1 MENSQQKD
9 SRPTGPAKPVME
21 NPQREDPTPTDPT
34 KPVME
39 SPQREDP
46 TPTGPTT
53 PVMENPQPKDPAPT
67 GPTKP
72 VMEENPQPKDP
83 TPTGPTKPVPE
94 KRTSRRAL
102 PFAIGI
108 VAGLALAIAWPKLAP
123 LATCLQE
130 VAQNAFPIKP
140 GMEGDEW
147 RKFYLATM
155 IGAVGVLIGSLMR
168 GRLLT
173 FVLGLIAGLGLAMV
187 WPKLAPLATCLQE
200 LAQNEFPIK
209 TGPV

>member
-1 MENSQQKD
+1 MENSQQKN
-9 SRPTGPAKPVME
+9 STPSGPAKPVME
-21 NPQREDPTPTDPT
+21 NPQPKDPTPTRPT
-34 KPVME
+34 K
-39 SPQREDP
+39 S
-46 TPTGPTT
+46 
-53 PVMENPQPKDPAPT
+53 VMENPQPKDPAPT
-67 GPTKP
+67 DPTKP
-72 VMEENPQPKDP
+72 VMEHPQPKDP
-83 TPTGPTKPVPE
+83 APADPTKPVMEHPQPKDPAPTGPTKPVPE

-102 PFAIGI
+102 PFAVGI

-140 GMEGDEW
+140 GTEGDEW

>member
-9 SRPTGPAKPVME
+9 STPTGPTKPVME
-21 NPQREDPTPTDPT
+21 NPQRDDPTPTDPT
-34 KPVME
+34 KPV
-39 SPQREDP
+39 
-46 TPTGPTT
+46 
-53 PVMENPQPKDPAPT
+53 VENPQQEDPAPT
-67 GPTKP
+67 GTTKP
-72 VMEENPQPKDP
+72 VPENPQQKDP
-83 TPTGPTKPVPE
+83 APTGPTKPVPE

-140 GMEGDEW
+140 GTEGDEW

-155 IGAVGVLIGSLMR
+155 IGAVGVLIGSLMS

-200 LAQNEFPIK
+200 LAQNEFPMK

>member
-9 SRPTGPAKPVME
+9 STPTG
-21 NPQREDPTPTDPT
+21 PT
-34 KPVME
+34 KPVIE
-39 SPQREDP
+39 NPQREDP
-46 TPTGPTT
+46 TPTGPT
-53 PVMENPQPKDPAPT
+53 
-67 GPTKP
+67 KP
-72 VMEENPQPKDP
+72 VME
-83 TPTGPTKPVPE
+83 
-94 KRTSRRAL
+94 KRTSSRVL

-108 VAGLALAIAWPKLAP
+108 IAGLALAVAWPKLAP

-130 VAQNAFPIKP
+130 VAQNAFPSKP
-140 GMEGDEW
+140 GTEGDEW

-173 FVLGLIAGLGLAMV
+173 FVFGLIAGLGLAMV
-187 WPKLAPLATCLQE
+187 WPKLAPVATCLQE

>member
-9 SRPTGPAKPVME
+9 STPSGPTKPVMESPQREDDPTPTHPAKPVME
-21 NPQREDPTPTDPT
+21 NPQREDPTSTDPT

-46 TPTGPTT
+46 TPTGPT
-53 PVMENPQPKDPAPT
+53 
-67 GPTKP
+67 KP
-72 VMEENPQPKDP
+72 V
-83 TPTGPTKPVPE
+83 VE
-94 KRTSRRAL
+94 KRTSSRAL

-130 VAQNAFPIKP
+130 VAQSEFPIKP
-140 GMEGDEW
+140 GTGGDEW
-147 RKFYLATM
+147 RKFYLAAM
-155 IGAVGVLIGSLMR
+155 VGAVGVLIGSLMSR
-168 GRLLT
+168 RLLT
-173 FVLGLIAGLGLAMV
+173 FVLGIIAGLGLAMV

-200 LAQNEFPIK
+200 LAQNEFHRGG
-209 TGPV
+209 TEQAPVLKATLY

>member
-34 KPVME
+34 KPDME

-46 TPTGPTT
+46 TPTGPT
-53 PVMENPQPKDPAPT
+53 
-67 GPTKP
+67 KP
-72 VMEENPQPKDP
+72 VMESLQPEDP
-83 TPTGPTKPVPE
+83 TPTGPTKP
-94 KRTSRRAL
+94 KRTSSRVL

-108 VAGLALAIAWPKLAP
+108 IAGLALAIAWPKLAP

-130 VAQNAFPIKP
+130 VAQNAFPSKP
-140 GMEGDEW
+140 GTEGDEW
-147 RKFYLATM
+147 RKFYLAAM
-155 IGAVGVLIGSLMR
+155 IGAVGVLIGSLMSR
-168 GRLLT
+168 RLLT

>member
-1 MENSQQKD
+1 MGNSQQKN
-9 SRPTGPAKPVME
+9 S
-21 NPQREDPTPTDPT
+21 TPTDPT

-39 SPQREDP
+39 H
-46 TPTGPTT
+46 
-53 PVMENPQPKDPAPT
+53 
-67 GPTKP
+67 
-72 VMEENPQPKDP
+72 PQPKDP

-108 VAGLALAIAWPKLAP
+108 VAGLALAIAWPKMAP

-130 VAQNAFPIKP
+130 VAQNAFPINP
-140 GMEGDEW
+140 GTEGDEW
-147 RKFYLATM
+147 RKFYLAAM
-155 IGAVGVLIGSLMR
+155 VGAVGVLIGSLMSR
-168 GRLLT
+168 RLLT
-173 FVLGLIAGLGLAMV
+173 FVLGIIAGLGLAMV

>member
-9 SRPTGPAKPVME
+9 STPTGPTKPVME
-21 NPQREDPTPTDPT
+21 NPQRDDPTPTDPT
-34 KPVME
+34 KPV
-39 SPQREDP
+39 
-46 TPTGPTT
+46 
-53 PVMENPQPKDPAPT
+53 VENPQQEDPAPT
-67 GPTKP
+67 GTTKP
-72 VMEENPQPKDP
+72 VPENPQQKDP
-83 TPTGPTKPVPE
+83 APTGPTKPVPE

-155 IGAVGVLIGSLMR
+155 IGAVAVLIGSLMR

-173 FVLGLIAGLGLAMV
+173 FVLGLIAGLGLAIV
-187 WPKLAPLATCLQE
+187 WPKLAPLATCFQE

>member
-1 MENSQQKD
+1 MCSPPWPWQATIHGNEGATLWI
-9 SRPTGPAKPVME
+9 TGGNLVERTAGPS
-21 NPQREDPTPTDPT
+21 DP
-34 KPVME
+34 
-39 SPQREDP
+39 
-46 TPTGPTT
+46 
-53 PVMENPQPKDPAPT
+53 
-67 GPTKP
+67 
-72 VMEENPQPKDP
+72 
-83 TPTGPTKPVPE
+83 
-94 KRTSRRAL
+94 SRRAQSGYWFL
-102 PFAIGI
+102 RGCNVGAEAKSTANCVPEIERRSRADRPHETGSGKANEQAGSAIRCWHSCRTR
-108 VAGLALAIAWPKLAP
+108 ALAIAWPKLAP

-140 GMEGDEW
+140 ETEGDEW

-187 WPKLAPLATCLQE
+187 WPKLAPVATCLQE

>member
-9 SRPTGPAKPVME
+9 STPTGPTKPVME
-21 NPQREDPTPTDPT
+21 NPQRDDPTPTDPT

-46 TPTGPTT
+46 
-53 PVMENPQPKDPAPT
+53 APT
-67 GPTKP
+67 GPPKP
-72 VMEENPQPKDP
+72 LMESPQREDP
-83 TPTGPTKPVPE
+83 TPTGPTKPVMQ
-94 KRTSRRAL
+94 KRTSSRVL

-130 VAQNAFPIKP
+130 VAQNAFPSKP
-140 GMEGDEW
+140 GTEGDEW
-147 RKFYLATM
+147 RKFYLAAM
-155 IGAVGVLIGSLMR
+155 IGAVGVLIGSLMSR
-168 GRLLT
+168 RLLT

-200 LAQNEFPIK
+200 LAKNEFPIK

>member
-1 MENSQQKD
+1 MEENPQPKD
-9 SRPTGPAKPVME
+9 PTPTGPA
-21 NPQREDPTPTDPT
+21 

-46 TPTGPTT
+46 TPTGPT
-53 PVMENPQPKDPAPT
+53 KPAI
-67 GPTKP
+67 
-72 VMEENPQPKDP
+72 
-83 TPTGPTKPVPE
+83 E
-94 KRTSRRAL
+94 KRTSSRVL
-102 PFAIGI
+102 PFAVGI
-108 VAGLALAIAWPKLAP
+108 IAGLALAIAWPKLAP

-130 VAQNAFPIKP
+130 VALNAFPIKP
-140 GMEGDEW
+140 GTEGDEW
-147 RKFYLATM
+147 RKLYLATM
-155 IGAVGVLIGSLMR
+155 IGAVGVLIGSLMSR
-168 GRLLT
+168 RLLT

>member
-9 SRPTGPAKPVME
+9 STPTGPAKPVME
-21 NPQREDPTPTDPT
+21 NSQREDPTPTDPT

-46 TPTGPTT
+46 
-53 PVMENPQPKDPAPT
+53 APT
-67 GPTKP
+67 GPPKP
-72 VMEENPQPKDP
+72 LMESPQREDP
-83 TPTGPTKPVPE
+83 TPTGPTKPVMQ
-94 KRTSRRAL
+94 KRTSSRVL

-130 VAQNAFPIKP
+130 VAQNEFPIKP
-140 GMEGDEW
+140 GTEGDEW
-147 RKFYLATM
+147 RKFYLAAM
-155 IGAVGVLIGSLMR
+155 IGAVGVLIGSLMSR
-168 GRLLT
+168 RLLT

-200 LAQNEFPIK
+200 LAQSEFPIK

>member
-9 SRPTGPAKPVME
+9 STPTGPAKPVME
-21 NPQREDPTPTDPT
+21 NSRREDPTPTDPTKPVMESPQREDPAPTDPTKPVMESPQREDPTPTDPT

-39 SPQREDP
+39 SPQRE
-46 TPTGPTT
+46 
-53 PVMENPQPKDPAPT
+53 
-67 GPTKP
+67 
-72 VMEENPQPKDP
+72 DP

-130 VAQNAFPIKP
+130 VAQNEFPIKP
-140 GMEGDEW
+140 GTEGDEW

-155 IGAVGVLIGSLMR
+155 IGAVGVLIGSLMSR
-168 GRLLT
+168 RLLT